1 MYCKIIYILL
11 LYFLS
16 YNLNFLNIA
25 GYSPIPKNTTIKYLI
40 KSNTNFLGK
49 IAFKPTFK
57 IINIASPITTLKI
70 LLTNFPSTE
79 KLIYLPKFSSSYK

>member
-16 YNLNFLNIA
+16 YNLNFLNKA
-25 GYSPIPKNTTIKYLI
+25 GYSQIKKNTTIKYLI
-40 KSNTNFLGK
+40 KENNNFLGK

-70 LLTNFPSTE
+70 LLDNFPSTE
-79 KLIYLPKFSSSYK
+79 KLIYFFST

>member
-40 KSNTNFLGK
+40 KSNTDFLGK

-70 LLTNFPSTE
+70 LYNYPPLQFNNNIIS
-79 KLIYLPKFSSSYK
+79 LIKKKF

>member
-1 MYCKIIYILL
+1 M
-11 LYFLS
+11 
-16 YNLNFLNIA
+16 
-25 GYSPIPKNTTIKYLI
+25 

-49 IAFKPTFK
+49 IAFKPSFK
-57 IINIASPITTLKI
+57 IIKIASPITTLKI

>member
-1 MYCKIIYILL
+1 M
-11 LYFLS
+11 
-16 YNLNFLNIA
+16 
-25 GYSPIPKNTTIKYLI
+25 

-70 LLTNFPSTE
+70 LLDNFPSTE
-79 KLIYLPKFSSSYK
+79 KFLIHLPKFSSSYK